1 MRQRLSQVLRSSKV
15 RALRRRIAWL
25 AGYGTE
31 QYPPRIRRRLQI
43 MNVTAYAVAVF
54 TLIYVVQQMVLLD
67 FQTWKPVI
75 LINLVMAA
83 VALSI
88 PFLHRYGELT
98 GPLAITLSELIGL
111 FALTYYIGR
120 DAGLHLQYF
129 AATAAFFVIM
139 GLERLKLIATFV
151 LLSLALHLAA
161 WSWFIQSNAVLAID
175 KAELDAHYI
184 TAVVTTFSVVSIVV
198 YYAFRL
204 VEQAQAET
212 DALLHNILPDTIVDR
227 LKQAPDATIANE
239 FAEAS
244 VMFADIAGFVA
255 HAKRLGPARTVEV
268 LNTIMRAFDELADR
282 WGVEKIKT
290 IGDAYMAAAGLP
302 VAVPD
307 HAERI
312 AGMALAMIETARR
325 IAREVE
331 VPFALRIGIASGPV
345 LAGVIGAK
353 RLIYDVWGDTVNLAS
368 RLEGLSQTN
377 RILVS
382 PLTRTRLEARYVLEP
397 HGAIDIKGYG
407 SVEPWFLVGP
417 IVDAVAEP
425 GDVQRRPAQTVP
437 STGSI

>member
-1 MRQRLSQVLRSSKV
+1 MRQGVSHVLNSGRIG
-15 RALRRRIAWL
+15 ALRRRL
-25 AGYGTE
+25 VRLSGYGTE
-31 QYPPRIRRRLQI
+31 GYPPRIRRRLKI
-43 MNVTAYAVAVF
+43 MNVTAYVVVVF
-54 TLIYVVQQMVLLD
+54 TLVYAVQQMFLD

-83 VALSI
+83 VAMTI
-88 PFLHRYGELT
+88 PFLHRYGELA
-98 GPLAITLSELIGL
+98 GPVVISLSELIGL

-151 LLSLALHLAA
+151 LISFALHLAC
-161 WSWFIQSNAVLAID
+161 WSWFLQSNAVLAVD

-184 TAVVTTFSVVSIVV
+184 TAVVTTFSVISIIV

-212 DALLHNILPDTIVDR
+212 DTLLHNILPDSIVDR
-227 LKQAPDATIANE
+227 LKQAPEATIANE

-244 VMFADIAGFVA
+244 VLFADVEGFVSL
-255 HAKRLGPARTVEV
+255 AKRLGPARTVEL
-268 LNTIMRAFDELADR
+268 LNDIVRAFDELADR

-302 VAVPD
+302 VPVPD

-312 AGMALAMIETARR
+312 AGMALAMLETARR
-325 IAREVE
+325 VAHERNVAL
-331 VPFALRIGIASGPV
+331 ALRIGIASGPV

-368 RLEGLSQTN
+368 RLEGQSQSN

-382 PLTRTRLEARYVLEP
+382 QLTQERLAGHYAMEP
-397 HGAIDIKGYG
+397 RGAVDIKGYG
-407 SVEPWFLVGP
+407 AVQAWFLIDRLGGNIAEP
-417 IVDAVAEP
+417 VDAKSVAA
-425 GDVQRRPAQTVP
+425 QRVP
-437 STGSI
+437 SAGR